1 MKIFVFSDNVNIFKA
16 KYKILDQ
23 LKDIC
28 LRDSFMQDSSIIDK
42 LPIGAI
48 LCINNRHLFAALQ
61 RSA

>member
-16 KYKILDQ
+16 KYKTLDQ
-23 LKDIC
+23 LKDIY
-28 LRDSFMQDSSIIDK
+28 LLDSFIIDK

-61 RSA
+61 RRA